1 MNTPKTIEQACKSLQ
16 DLIEKVA
23 KEINQTGLFGEI
35 HLEAEDGWSWDTVVQ
50 LKLRMPN
57 GGIYD
62 TGYSISPVMEDV
74 TISPLLKR
82 VLEAE
87 PRMEIVYYVQHEELT
102 RGVKKL
108 TSLQPR
114 IWSGFFFVWR
124 YPDGSG
130 EPDTYDLVDDFNT
143 KSPSAAVKKMI
154 LLYIELTINQMYE
167 AMDEE
172 ELSKQMEL
180 ADAEMERWH
189 HFS

>member
-102 RGVKKL
+102 RGV
-108 TSLQPR
+108 
-114 IWSGFFFVWR
+114 WR

-130 EPDTYDLVDDFNT
+130 EPDTWDLADDFNT